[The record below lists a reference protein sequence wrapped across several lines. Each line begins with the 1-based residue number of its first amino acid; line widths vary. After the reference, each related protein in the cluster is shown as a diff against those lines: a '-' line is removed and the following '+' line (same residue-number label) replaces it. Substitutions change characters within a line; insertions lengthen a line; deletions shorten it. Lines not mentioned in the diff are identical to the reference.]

1 MNCVE
6 LKNAEYSCSATA
18 MVVKRLDD
26 RTCFLLGE
34 KGDNM
39 HVVNEAA
46 IIAEELKLRMVEILK
61 KGPISTSRRSNKGNQ
76 K

>member
-1 MNCVE
+1 
-6 LKNAEYSCSATA
+6 

-46 IIAEELKLRMVEILK
+46 IIAEELKLRMDELVK
-61 KGPISTSRRSNKGNQ
+61 KGSISTSRRSNKSNQ
-76 K
+76 KKMAEEYV